1 MCRDTNNQLPG
12 GAQFATFKCMRTRDR
27 SLAWVLAGGIA
38 ALAIS
43 QGIGRFA
50 YTPLLPYMQ
59 QALRF
64 GPDVAGY
71 LAAANYAG
79 YLIGALAAAL
89 VPPHAPRTAIL
100 RLNLIACIASV
111 AAMGATTSLWVWA
124 ALRAI
129 AGITSAFVLV
139 LGSDFVFLKLA
150 RIGRTSL
157 KAVLFGG
164 VGAGIAIA
172 GLVVTL
178 AVQPWG
184 WDGTWLAVGAVAAV
198 LAPLCWVG
206 LRPPGDPVA
215 DQHSSSPHPADHG
228 PASTSGGFPVSLL
241 LAAYF
246 CEGLGYIVTGT
257 FLVAIVASMPDLAA
271 YAPQTWIVAGLASVL
286 AAPLWSL
293 LAGRVGLAGALVA
306 GHLVQAAGIVLPV
319 LSHSLAAVL
328 LSALAFGG
336 TFTSISGLSLAFGAQ
351 LMPKHSA
358 RLIGVLTAS
367 FGIGQVLGPI
377 AAGELAAR
385 HGDFDTALV
394 LAAAVVAFG
403 AVLLIMGTIYA
414 ARRRHPAWAS

>member
-1 MCRDTNNQLPG
+1 
-12 GAQFATFKCMRTRDR
+12 R

-89 VPPHAPRTAIL
+89 VPPRAPRAAIL
-100 RLNLIACIASV
+100 RANLVVCIVAV
-111 AAMGATTSLWVWA
+111 AAMGLTTSLLMWA
-124 ALRAI
+124 ALRAL

-178 AVQPWG
+178 AVKPWG
-184 WDGTWLAVGAVAAV
+184 WDGTWLAVGAAAAV
-198 LAPLCWVG
+198 LAPLCWIG
-206 LRPPGDPVA
+206 LQPPSGAAADPHA
-215 DQHSSSPHPADHG
+215 APHAPHGSSS
-228 PASTSGGFPVSLL
+228 GFPVSLL

-271 YAPQTWIVAGLASVL
+271 YAPQTWIVAGLAGVL

-293 LAGRVGLAGALVA
+293 VAARIGLAGTLITA
-306 GHLVQAAGIVLPV
+306 HLVQAAGIVLPV

-336 TFTSISGLSLAFGAQ
+336 TFTSISGLSLAFGGQ
-351 LMPKHSA
+351 LMPQRSA
-358 RLIGVLTAS
+358 RLIGVLTAA

-377 AAGELAAR
+377 VAGELEAR
-385 HGDFDTALV
+385 HGDFDTTLV
-394 LAAAVVAFG
+394 LAAGAVAFG
-403 AVLLIMGTIYA
+403 AVLLVIGLIYG
-414 ARRRHPAWAS
+414 ARRRHPAWGTS

>member
-1 MCRDTNNQLPG
+1 MHPPPG
-12 GAQFATFKCMRTRDR
+12 TPRDR

-59 QALRF
+59 RALRF

-89 VPPHAPRTAIL
+89 VPPQAPRTAVL
-100 RLNLIACIASV
+100 RLNLVLCIASV
-111 AAMGATTSLWVWA
+111 AAMGCTTSLWAWA
-124 ALRAI
+124 CLRAI

-139 LGSDFVFLKLA
+139 LGSDFVFLKVA

-178 AVQPWG
+178 AIKPWG
-184 WDGTWLAVGAVAAV
+184 WDGTWVAVGAVAAL
-198 LAPLCWVG
+198 LAPLCWFG
-206 LRPPGDPVA
+206 LQAPSRPTAAADPTTHEPSA
-215 DQHSSSPHPADHG
+215 A
-228 PASTSGGFPVSLL
+228 ASGIGFPVSLL

-257 FLVAIVASMPDLAA
+257 FLVAIVAAMPGLAA
-271 YAPQTWIVAGLASVL
+271 YAPQTWIVVGLAAVV

-293 LAGRVGLAGALVA
+293 LAGRIGLARCLVA
-306 GHLVQAAGIVLPV
+306 AHLVQAIGIGLPAV
-319 LSHSLAAVL
+319 SQSLGAVL
-328 LSALAFGG
+328 VSALAFGG

-351 LMPKHSA
+351 LAPRHSA
-358 RLIGVLTAS
+358 RLIGVLTAI
-367 FGIGQVLGPI
+367 FGVGQVAGPI
-377 AAGELAAR
+377 IAGELAAR
-385 HGDFDTALV
+385 HGDFDTALE
-394 LAAAVVAFG
+394 LAAAAVVFG
-403 AVLLIMGTIYA
+403 AILLMMGMYA
-414 ARRRHPAWAS
+414 AQRRRRPVWARG